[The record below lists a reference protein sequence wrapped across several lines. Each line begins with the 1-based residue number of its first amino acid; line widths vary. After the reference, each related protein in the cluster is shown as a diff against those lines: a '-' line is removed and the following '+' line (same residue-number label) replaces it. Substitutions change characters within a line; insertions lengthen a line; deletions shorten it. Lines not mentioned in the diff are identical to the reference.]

1 MQRGTGLATRA
12 MSARVIVRLA
22 TSCPKLLKTHAQ
34 LMLRPLSNGLTDRSV
49 TVRKEFG
56 KAIGQ
61 VARLSKRRAVEKLV
75 ERLLSQYTESDVS
88 DERARHASGVA
99 IYALVTTA
107 PSRIKRCMLKLIPIA
122 FIARF
127 SNEKAVKDI
136 WDQVWDEITVTTQQG
151 VQLHLKEVVTTVLS
165 VLDAGSHDLRRQGAD
180 ALTVVLSSVNNKDFD
195 DTNLVEK
202 IEGK

>member
-1 MQRGTGLATRA
+1 
-12 MSARVIVRLA
+12 
-22 TSCPKLLKTHAQ
+22 
-34 LMLRPLSNGLTDRSV
+34 
-49 TVRKEFG
+49 
-56 KAIGQ
+56 
-61 VARLSKRRAVEKLV
+61 
-75 ERLLSQYTESDVS
+75 LLSQYTESDVS

-202 IEGK
+202 IEGKASKANAVPQNVVCNYRWNSFY

>member
-1 MQRGTGLATRA
+1 MVYFSFIVFSEIIVFKTNPKQYILTAFHFLLFSFLITVSKEAIDKLAPSLAALVQRGTGLATRA

-107 PSRIKRCMLKLIPIA
+107 PSRIKRCMLTK
-122 FIARF
+122 
-127 SNEKAVKDI
+127 
-136 WDQVWDEITVTTQQG
+136 
-151 VQLHLKEVVTTVLS
+151 
-165 VLDAGSHDLRRQGAD
+165 
-180 ALTVVLSSVNNKDFD
+180 
-195 DTNLVEK
+195 
-202 IEGK
+202 

>member
-1 MQRGTGLATRA
+1 M
-12 MSARVIVRLA
+12 
-22 TSCPKLLKTHAQ
+22 LLRRFCIHF
-34 LMLRPLSNGLTDRSV
+34 LGLTDRSV

-165 VLDAGSHDLRRQGAD
+165 VLDAGSHDLRRQG
-180 ALTVVLSSVNNKDFD
+180 K
-195 DTNLVEK
+195 
-202 IEGK
+202 